1 MGARASPYG
10 RILLKMSGEALQG
23 ASGYG
28 IDRATLDSVVT
39 QIQLVRS
46 LGVQLAIAVGG
57 GNIWRGEER
66 AATVGIDRA
75 TADYM
80 GMLATVFNALA
91 LKGALEEL
99 EVETRVQSAIGMPE
113 IAESYIRQTAIEHLD
128 RGRVVIFAAGTG
140 NPFFT
145 TDTAGAL
152 RALEIDADLLLM
164 AKNRVD
170 GVYTAD
176 PKLDPTAQRYDR
188 LSFMDALSQGLE
200 VMDKAALSLC
210 MDNHLPIIVFD
221 LTNPENLPRIL
232 RGERVG
238 TLIE

>member
-1 MGARASPYG
+1 VGAKASPYG

-23 ASGYG
+23 SSGYG
-28 IDRATLDSVVT
+28 IDRATLDYVAN
-39 QIQLVRS
+39 QIQLILRA
-46 LGVQLAIAVGG
+46 GVQIAIAVGG

-176 PKLDPTAQRYDR
+176 PRRDPTAQRYDR

-221 LTNPENLPRIL
+221 LTNPENLPKIL
-232 RGERVG
+232 QGEKVG

>member
-1 MGARASPYG
+1 V
-10 RILLKMSGEALQG
+10 LLKMSGEALQG
-23 ASGYG
+23 PGGYG
-28 IDRATLDSVVT
+28 IDRATLDYVAG
-39 QIQLVRS
+39 QIADVRK
-46 LGVQLAIAVGG
+46 LGVQLAVAVGG

-66 AATVGIDRA
+66 ASTVGIDRA

-91 LKGALEEL
+91 LKGALEEI

-113 IAESYIRQTAIEHLD
+113 IAESYIRQIAVEHLE
-128 RGRVVIFAAGTG
+128 RNRVVIFAAGTG

-176 PKLDPTAQRYDR
+176 PRRDPSARRYDT

-210 MDNHLPIIVFD
+210 MDNHLPIVVFD
-221 LTNPENLPRIL
+221 LTNPENLPKIL
-232 RGERVG
+232 RGEPVG

>member
-1 MGARASPYG
+1 MGAKVSSYG

-23 ASGYG
+23 PAGYG
-28 IDRATLDSVVT
+28 IDRTTLDYVAN
-39 QIQLVRS
+39 QIQLI
-46 LGVQLAIAVGG
+46 LTAGVQLAIAVGG

-99 EVETRVQSAIGMPE
+99 EVETRVQSAISMPE

-176 PKLDPTAQRYDR
+176 PRRDPTAQRYDR

-200 VMDKAALSLC
+200 IMDKAALSLC

-232 RGERVG
+232 RGEQVG

>member
-1 MGARASPYG
+1 MNGSPY
-10 RILLKMSGEALQG
+10 RRVLLKMSGEALEG
-23 ASGYG
+23 PAGYG
-28 IDRATLDSVVT
+28 IDRPTLTYVAT
-39 QIQLVRS
+39 QIQKVHA
-46 LGVQLAIAVGG
+46 LGIQIGVAVGG
-57 GNIWRGEER
+57 GNIWRGEEQ
-66 AATVGIDRA
+66 AATTGLDRP

-91 LKGALEEL
+91 LKGVLESL
-99 EVETRVQSAIGMPE
+99 NVETRVQSAISMPQL
-113 IAESYIRQTAIEHLD
+113 AESYIRQTAIEHLE
-128 RGRVVIFAAGTG
+128 RGRVVVFAAGTG

-152 RALEIDADLLLM
+152 RALEIGADVLLM

-176 PKLDPTAQRYDR
+176 PLLNADARRYDR
-188 LSFMDALSQGLE
+188 LSFMEALSQGLG
-200 VMDKAALSLC
+200 VMDAAALSLC
-210 MDNHLPIIVFD
+210 MDNHLRIVVFD

-232 RGERVG
+232 RGEQVG

>member
-1 MGARASPYG
+1 MGPGTSPYG

-23 ASGYG
+23 TAGYG
-28 IDRATLDSVVT
+28 IDRATLDYVVS
-39 QIQLVRS
+39 QIQMIRS
-46 LGVQLAIAVGG
+46 AGVQLAIAVGG

-99 EVETRVQSAIGMPE
+99 AVETRVQSAISMPA
-113 IAESYIRQTAIEHLD
+113 IAETYIRQTAIEHLD

-170 GVYTAD
+170 GVYSAD
-176 PKLDPTAQRYDR
+176 PRKDPSAVRYDH

-210 MDNHLPIIVFD
+210 MDNHLPIVVFD
-221 LTNPENLPRIL
+221 LTNPENMPKIL
-232 RGERVG
+232 RGEPVG